1 MATRSLKGRSKDEP
15 VDQDHLR
22 QGVENEGHK
31 RQERNLSDRPER
43 EESHSMDLESR
54 SAVSKGR

>member
-1 MATRSLKGRSKDEP
+1 MATRSLKDRSKDEP

-43 EESHSMDLESR
+43 EESHAMDLERR
-54 SAVSKGR
+54 SAA